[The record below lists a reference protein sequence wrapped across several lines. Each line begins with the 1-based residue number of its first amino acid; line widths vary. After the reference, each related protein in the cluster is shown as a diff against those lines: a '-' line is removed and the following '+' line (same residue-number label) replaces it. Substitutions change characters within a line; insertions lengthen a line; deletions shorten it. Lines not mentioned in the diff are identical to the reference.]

1 MARVKITKVKRKN
14 PELNQIE
21 EVSLDDLNINQAIKK
36 EKNTKTDKKHKI
48 KEEKI
53 KKDEFIDDLDDEN
66 RNNDFDDFEED
77 DLYIEKDEPTEEDLA

>member
-66 RNNDFDDFEED
+66 RNNDF
-77 DLYIEKDEPTEEDLA
+77 YGGYRNEK

>member
-1 MARVKITKVKRKN
+1 MARVKITKIKRKN

-53 KKDEFIDDLDDEN
+53 KKEEFIDDLDDEN